1 MKLCDFLNKI
11 ICDTRFLID
20 MPPEEELSKEGDRP
34 KKYRAEYFGDVLE
47 Q

>member
-20 MPPEEELSKEGDRP
+20 MPPEEELNKEGDRP